1 MFKKNSSST
10 ETKVVVDIGKLK
22 ELRIYTPDGTY
33 SFDTKGLHQVEGYGA
48 FTKNRIE
55 KVIKRIFNGEGV
67 LKLPDGRKIDLTMQ
81 TQPPLVIYKGE
92 EITKK

>member
-1 MFKKNSSST
+1 MLNRKKEEVAVT
-10 ETKVVVDIGKLK
+10 VDIGNLK
-22 ELRIYTPDGTY
+22 ELRIFTKDGVY

-48 FTKNRIE
+48 FVKNRIE

-67 LKLPDGRKIDLTMQ
+67 LKLSDGRKIDLTMK

-92 EITKK
+92 E

>member
-1 MFKKNSSST
+1 MLNRKKEEVAVT
-10 ETKVVVDIGKLK
+10 VDIGNLK
-22 ELRIYTPDGTY
+22 ELRIFTKDGVY

-48 FTKNRIE
+48 FVKDRIE

-67 LKLPDGRKIDLTMQ
+67 LKLSDGRKIDLTMQ

-92 EITKK
+92 E